1 MGVKWQRQVGQVLKD
16 TLLLRRVGRTA
27 RLGQKGEAML
37 FLQPSESDYMQE
49 LKKHGVSLKELPLP
63 QLLDGLQARRGKRDD
78 SFAAVD
84 MHPLAT
90 LMQNALE
97 AFVAGKVGFEPGHLY
112 SVQSLG
118 FLNKIKCSNPQ
129 RTEGLFTMTP

>member
-1 MGVKWQRQVGQVLKD
+1 MSRKHEWVEWRRQAGQVLKES
-16 TLLLRRVGRTA
+16 LLLCRVGRTA
-27 RLGQKGEAML
+27 RLGQKGEAIL

-78 SFAAVD
+78 SFSAVE

-97 AFVAGKVGFEPGHLY
+97 AFVVGKVRFQLRHLY
-112 SVQSLG
+112 AVEYLLHMHSLE
-118 FLNKIKCSNPQ
+118 FVK
-129 RTEGLFTMTP
+129 

>member
-1 MGVKWQRQVGQVLKD
+1 
-16 TLLLRRVGRTA
+16 
-27 RLGQKGEAML
+27 
-37 FLQPSESDYMQE
+37 MQE

-78 SFAAVD
+78 SFSAVE

-97 AFVAGKVGFEPGHLY
+97 AFVVGKVRFQLRHLY
-112 SVQSLG
+112 AVEYLLSCAESAVCKINAMPRPSKVLG
-118 FLNKIKCSNPQ
+118 CA
-129 RTEGLFTMTP
+129 